1 MSKTTFKKDILGLTQ
16 EVNDRTDG
24 NIPTD
29 EITDEVAIIATKKQ
43 QQQMMAT
50 FKYFT
55 ELSKEKEQASSE
67 AVDLWSGL
75 LEVVAQAVD
84 AEPDVEGGLES
95 QALDL
100 KGL

>member
-1 MSKTTFKKDILGLTQ
+1 MKLSFKKDILGLTL
-16 EVNDRTDG
+16 EINDRTDG
-24 NIPTD
+24 NIPAD

-43 QQQMMAT
+43 QRQMMAT

-75 LEVVAQAVD
+75 LEVVAQASET
-84 AEPDVEGGLES
+84 EPNVEGGLES

-100 KGL
+100 KEL

>member
-1 MSKTTFKKDILGLTQ
+1 MKLAFKKDILGLTL
-16 EVNDRTDG
+16 EINDRTDG
-24 NIPTD
+24 NIPAD

-43 QQQMMAT
+43 QRQMMAT

-75 LEVVAQAVD
+75 LEVVAHASET
-84 AEPDVEGGLES
+84 EPNVEGGLES